1 MTIERRFACMTNM
14 RIFPAAFVVA
24 ALLASCPCA
33 FALSSELAISQY
45 AHTAWLASQGFF
57 GVVRA
62 ITQTQDGYLW
72 LGTELG
78 LVRFDGVRAVPWTFP
93 PDQRLSSS
101 SILSLLGTRDG
112 SLWIGTF
119 DGLARWR
126 GGTLTHYEELAGQR
140 ILALTEDRNG
150 TVWAGSL
157 RPAGANLCEIR
168 DGTAACVGR
177 DGTFGP
183 WVRAIYEDT
192 DGRLW
197 VEASTGLWQW
207 AHGPRKQYP
216 LPNAST
222 WPQTAQPIV
231 QGDTASQLILIA
243 GDLRSFVDGQ
253 VTSYAV
259 SGVPQPFTPLNLL
272 RTSDGTL
279 WIGTLERG
287 LVRIAHGRVSTMA
300 RRDGLSSDHINTLFE
315 DREGNIWV
323 GTDHGVDR
331 FSDLVATPTSVV
343 PSTDPTTV
351 LVARDGSVWMGTL
364 NGLNRL
370 HGSDITTY
378 RDREGLPGNSIGSLV
393 EDDRGR
399 VWISTEQGVAR
410 FEDGRFRRMSGV
422 PAGWVNAMT
431 ADGDR
436 GLWISDQD
444 RGLLHVIGDAVVER
458 IPWSQLGG
466 DGVVA
471 STVVTD
477 RPRGGLWLGFFRG
490 GVARLKHGQVQESYR
505 VSDGLGGGRV
515 MGLHVEPDGAV
526 WAATE
531 HGLSR
536 IADGRVITLTTKNGL
551 PCETIHWMVD
561 DERDS
566 YWLYTVCGL
575 VQIPRRFLQA
585 WAADSSRNIDATLF
599 DASDGV
605 RSRALLVGF
614 TPRVSRSADG
624 RLWFVN
630 VGGVSIVDP
639 VHLPINTI
647 PPAVHIEQI
656 VANQKTYEASAQ
668 IRLPGSIRDLEFD
681 YTALSLVA
689 PEKIRFRCKLEG
701 WDSEWQDVGGRRQAF
716 YTNLPPGSYRF
727 HVKASNNRGIW
738 NENGASLD
746 LSISPAYYQTTW
758 FRSGIVF
765 AAVALLW
772 TAYLIRLRRLATE
785 FDARLQERVDE
796 RTRIARELHDTLL
809 QSFHGIMFRLQ
820 AVRNMLPGRMDEA
833 IQTLDTAI
841 LTTERAIAEGR
852 DAIQDLRS
860 GPQRDLGQALAT
872 FAKEVG
878 GLETTRDLPTFR
890 VTVEG
895 GPHLLSPSLHDEVC
909 RIARELIRNA
919 FRHAHAHRIEADI
932 RYDDHFFWLRI
943 RDDGTGVDPQRLDEA
958 ERAGHFGWRGI
969 RERAHRIGARLDLWS
984 DGGAGTEVQLQLP
997 AALAYGATDA
1007 KPPIEV
1013 VSKREER

>member
-1 MTIERRFACMTNM
+1 M
-14 RIFPAAFVVA
+14 RSSPAALVVA
-24 ALLASCPCA
+24 ALLASCPRA
-33 FALSSELAISQY
+33 FALNPALDISQY
-45 AHTAWLASQGFF
+45 AHTAWLASQGSF

-93 PDQRLSSS
+93 PDQRLSSN
-101 SILSLLGTRDG
+101 SILSLLATRDG

-119 DGLARWR
+119 DGLARWQ
-126 GGTLTHYEELAGQR
+126 GGTLTHYQELAGQR
-140 ILALTEDRNG
+140 ILSLTEARNG
-150 TVWAGSL
+150 TVWVGSL

-168 DGTAACVGR
+168 DRTAVCVGR

-197 VEASTGLWQW
+197 VQASTGLWQW
-207 AHGPRKQYP
+207 APGPRKRYP

-222 WPQTAQPIV
+222 WPQTSQPLV
-231 QGDTASQLILIA
+231 QGDARSQLILIA
-243 GDLRSFVDGQ
+243 GELRSFADGR
-253 VTSYAV
+253 VTPYAV
-259 SGVPQPFTPLNLL
+259 SGVPRPFAPLNLL
-272 RTSDGTL
+272 RSRDGTL

-300 RRDGLSSDHINTLFE
+300 RRDGLSSDHVNTLFE
-315 DREGNIWV
+315 DREGNVWV
-323 GTDHGVDR
+323 GTDRGVDR
-331 FSDLVATPTSVV
+331 FSELAATPTSVV
-343 PSTDPTTV
+343 SSADPTTA

-370 HGSDITTY
+370 HGHDLTTY
-378 RDREGLPGNSIGSLV
+378 RDREGLPGNSIGALV

-399 VWISTEQGVAR
+399 VWASTEQGVAR
-410 FEDGRFRRMSGV
+410 FENGRFRRVGGV
-422 PAGWVNAMT
+422 PAVWVNAMIP
-431 ADGDR
+431 DGDT

-444 RGLLHVIGDAVVER
+444 QGLLHVIGDNVAER

-471 STVVTD
+471 STLATD
-477 RPRGGLWLGFFRG
+477 GARGSLWLGFFRG
-490 GVARLKHGQVQESYR
+490 GVAYLKNGQLQKVYH

-515 MGLHVEPDGAV
+515 MGLHLEPDGAV

-536 IADGRVITLTTKNGL
+536 IADGRVITLTSKNGL
-551 PCETIHWMVD
+551 PCDTIHWIID
-561 DERDS
+561 DERAS

-575 VQIPRRFLQA
+575 VQVPRRSLQT
-585 WAADSSRNIDATLF
+585 WASDSSRNIEATVF

-605 RSRALLVGF
+605 RSRALQVGF
-614 TPRVSRSADG
+614 TPRVSRSSDG

-639 VHLPINTI
+639 LHLPINTI

-656 VANQKTYEASAQ
+656 VANQTTYQASAH

-689 PEKIRFRCKLEG
+689 PEKIRFRYKLEG
-701 WDSEWQDVGGRRQAF
+701 WDSEWQDAGSRRQAF
-716 YTNLPPGSYRF
+716 YTNLPPRSYRF
-727 HVKASNNRGIW
+727 RVTASNNRGIW
-738 NENGASLD
+738 NESGASLD
-746 LSISPAYYQTTW
+746 LSIAPAYYQTTW
-758 FRSGIVF
+758 FRTAVVF
-765 AAVALLW
+765 GAVALLW
-772 TAYLIRLRRLATE
+772 TAYLVRVRRLATE
-785 FDARLQERVDE
+785 FDARLQERLNE

-820 AVRNMLPGRMDEA
+820 AVRNMLPARTNEA

-860 GPQRDLGQALAT
+860 GSQRDLGQALAT

-878 GLETTRDLPTFR
+878 GPETTPDLPTFR

-895 GPHLLSPSLHDEVC
+895 EPHLLSPVLHDEVC

-919 FRHAHAHRIEADI
+919 FRHARAHRIEADI
-932 RYDDHFFWLRI
+932 RYADHLFCLRI

-958 ERAGHFGWRGI
+958 ERAGHFGLRGI
-969 RERAHRIGARLDLWS
+969 RERAHRIGARLDVWS
-984 DGGAGTEVQLQLP
+984 NGGAGTEVQLQLP
-997 AALAYGATDA
+997 AAVAYEAPDA
-1007 KPPIEV
+1007 KPRLRL
-1013 VSKREER
+1013 S